1 MGSEMCIRDS
11 INIIYRKL
19 LMNKDKTVLSNVLLG
34 SFLASLSA
42 TLGGS
47 TFVFTRFLIDSIDP
61 FTLSFI
67 RYGLT
72 GLILFLISASVFLK
86 IKFDKKDL
94 LSMGLLGIAMVTI
107 FPNFMALGLEHTTA
121 SRAGLLYATMPL
133 CTIIIAYLFKIE
145 KLTINK
151 SIAVILA
158 ITGVIFCISEK
169 VDNNFNDTLKG
180 DFLMMLGVISASCF
194 TVFSGKYLKKYGNI
208 PVMIYIIFIG
218 SFFSFLL
225 STSFG
230 NPLSNLITL
239 NNYELMALGML
250 ILPGGALMMYCWGK
264 ALQLITPTQAAISLG
279 FNPLSAILLGSIILN
294 EAITI
299 RLLIGFI
306 AIVMAIVIANWNFK
320 K

>member
-1 MGSEMCIRDS
+1 
-11 INIIYRKL
+11 
-19 LMNKDKTVLSNVLLG
+19 MNKDKTVLSNVLLG

-47 TFVFTRFLIDSIDP
+47 TFVFTRFLIESIDP

-86 IKFDKKDL
+86 VKFDKKDL

-180 DFLMMLGVISASCF
+180 DFLMMVGVVSASCF
-194 TVFSGKYLKKYGNI
+194 TVFSGKYLRKYGNVS
-208 PVMIYIIFIG
+208 VMIYILFIG
-218 SFFSFLL
+218 SIFNLLL
-225 STSFG
+225 SIFFG
-230 NPLSNLITL
+230 NPFSNLIIL
-239 NNYELMALGML
+239 DNYELMALGML
-250 ILPGGALMMYCWGK
+250 ILPGGVLMMYCWGK

-279 FNPLSAILLGSIILN
+279 FNPLSAIFLGSIILN
-294 EAITI
+294 ENITI

-306 AIVMAIVIANWNFK
+306 SIVLAIIIANWNFK

>member
-1 MGSEMCIRDS
+1 MD
-11 INIIYRKL
+11 
-19 LMNKDKTVLSNVLLG
+19 KDKTVLSNVLLG

-47 TFVFTRFLIDSIDP
+47 TFVFTRFLIESIDP

-225 STSFG
+225 STSLG

-239 NNYELMALGML
+239 NNYELMALVML

-294 EAITI
+294 EATTI

-306 AIVMAIVIANWNFK
+306 SIVMAIVIANWNFK